1 VGKFMAQRI
10 KSVIELSKYKAGDI
24 AYWVTLRP
32 VGLDQIIIPEG
43 EEWLVEHHP
52 KTLYERGY
60 AKKAWQSRKKLPK
73 LHHIDFQ
80 AIVSIITSKLVIEPF
95 EIHDIVRSGDTG
107 EFFYSNEEDEWMP
120 ESYLLDST
128 QAARR
133 ERERILKMCKNWA
146 EGD

>member
-1 VGKFMAQRI
+1 MTQRI
-10 KSVIELSKYKAGDI
+10 KSVIELSKYKAGDT

-32 VGLDQIIIPEG
+32 IGLDQIIIPEG
-43 EEWLVEHHP
+43 EEWLIEHHP

-60 AKKAWQSRKKLPK
+60 AKKAWKSRKKLPK
-73 LHHIDFQ
+73 LHHVDFS
-80 AIVSIITSKLVIEPF
+80 AIVAIVTSKLVVEPF
-95 EIHDIVRSGDTG
+95 EVHDIFRSNGTG